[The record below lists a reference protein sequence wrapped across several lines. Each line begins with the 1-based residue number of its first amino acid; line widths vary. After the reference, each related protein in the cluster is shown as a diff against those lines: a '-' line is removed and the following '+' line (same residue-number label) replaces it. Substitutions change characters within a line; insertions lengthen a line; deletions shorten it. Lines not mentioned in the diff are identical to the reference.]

1 MFLHELRVCLGRRR
15 AEQCACAGA
24 TAEVRR
30 RMASYGDGRRRTA
43 TPIGPDPRVLWV
55 SSIFSVVPSLD
66 ANSSCV
72 LFPPSGVLEPPPSVF
87 CQDSCDPAPLR
98 CQMSLR
104 SPIFPSLHFS
114 WLARGLNMESS
125 KIQAIIDWPVPGNI
139 KEVQRFIGFAN
150 FYRRFIWNFS
160 EIVRPITLLTK
171 NGKTFVWSSQAQEA
185 FDRLKVCF
193 TTVI

>member
-114 WLARGLNMESS
+114 WLARGLNMGSS

-139 KEVQRFIGFAN
+139 KEVTMWGCAPEDW
-150 FYRRFIWNFS
+150 RREKSAENSCGCEKSSWHLVKM
-160 EIVRPITLLTK
+160 EIRRNHSIREDVTY
-171 NGKTFVWSSQAQEA
+171 
-185 FDRLKVCF
+185 
-193 TTVI
+193 

>member
-114 WLARGLNMESS
+114 WLARGLNMGSS

-139 KEVQRFIGFAN
+139 KEV
-150 FYRRFIWNFS
+150 
-160 EIVRPITLLTK
+160 VL
-171 NGKTFVWSSQAQEA
+171 
-185 FDRLKVCF
+185 
-193 TTVI
+193 

>member
-1 MFLHELRVCLGRRR
+1 MLHGVASACWKGVCLGRRR

-114 WLARGLNMESS
+114 WLAREFPGYGR
-125 KIQAIIDWPVPGNI
+125 KIQTSIGKPRRYPSPRRVVLPS
-139 KEVQRFIGFAN
+139 VQRSRFQLPGTWKRQ
-150 FYRRFIWNFS
+150 YR
-160 EIVRPITLLTK
+160 
-171 NGKTFVWSSQAQEA
+171 
-185 FDRLKVCF
+185 D
-193 TTVI
+193 